1 MNEPLRLPVETDGQ
15 GRLLDVIE
23 LREFTVK
30 CTLGSSLPG
39 GEAVQRLRLDMAM
52 FLDTRQAAMDGH
64 LAHTVHYGRLAG
76 ELRFLLE
83 SCRFE
88 TLESVAEAVACYVLL
103 PPSPDAP
110 HVQVTAVTVRVAWPD
125 APEGQAVPAVQVH
138 RRHGN
143 VVYGGED
150 KPFGRVDIIYERPS
164 YGIYRLRIKPGGSIP
179 THMHQQMEESE
190 LVLGGGLLLQGRA
203 VLQGMVF
210 HWPKGFAH
218 RYDNPTR
225 IEQSVLCVDRP
236 GFIPSDEVELEEPG
250 GGLQPMQGRSYYPPE
265 DPHLS

>member
-23 LREFTVK
+23 LRDFTVK
-30 CTLGSSLPG
+30 CFLGASLLG
-39 GEAVQRLRLDMAM
+39 GEAAQRVSLDVAM
-52 FLDTRQAAMDGH
+52 FLDTRRAAMDGH

-88 TLESVAEAVACYVLL
+88 TLEPVAEAVASYVLL

-110 HVQVTAVTVRVAWPD
+110 HVQVRAVTVRVVWAD
-125 APEGQAVPAVQVH
+125 APQGQAVPAVQVH
-138 RRHGN
+138 RRHGSI
-143 VVYGGED
+143 VYGVEA
-150 KPFGRVDIIYERPS
+150 KPFGRVDIVCERPR
-164 YGIYRLRIKPGGSIP
+164 YGIYRLRIKPGGFIP

-190 LVLGGGLLLQGRA
+190 LVLGSGLLLQGRA

-218 RYDNPTR
+218 RYDNPTE

-236 GFIPSDEVELEEPG
+236 GFIPADEVELEEPQ
-250 GGLQPMQGRSYYPPE
+250 GGLQPVQGHSYYPAE
-265 DPHLS
+265 DPHLT